1 MLNKSIGKELLM
13 KHRRI
18 KCGVIAALIAT
29 TICQFS
35 FAADVTYEGEMP
47 NVSIEMTA
55 DQINQVSTG
64 KMEANLQVKHK
75 QNLSKAD
82 KAKLVV
88 ENGEYIDPKDSV
100 FTLARPD
107 IGEYQLAKYD
117 KINIQILGYSR
128 GDLGFSSNSGD
139 ATSNS
144 GISLVIGPDG
154 RISTPYTGVVK
165 LAGLTLDEAN
175 QVITDKF
182 ANYIK
187 HPHISINVSEYG
199 ARQIYVMGEVAKP
212 GIYRLGADY
221 MNVFAAISSANGT
234 LRKGRPKHIQVV
246 RVIDD
251 TVYVREVDLESF
263 IKKQD
268 IKQNIALQDGDMIYV
283 PKSHRLILGEILP
296 YISAAYAVRHL

>member
-1 MLNKSIGKELLM
+1 
-13 KHRRI
+13 
-18 KCGVIAALIAT
+18 
-29 TICQFS
+29 
-35 FAADVTYEGEMP
+35 MP

-139 ATSNS
+139 AT
-144 GISLVIGPDG
+144 
-154 RISTPYTGVVK
+154 
-165 LAGLTLDEAN
+165 
-175 QVITDKF
+175 
-182 ANYIK
+182 
-187 HPHISINVSEYG
+187 
-199 ARQIYVMGEVAKP
+199 M
-212 GIYRLGADY
+212 
-221 MNVFAAISSANGT
+221 
-234 LRKGRPKHIQVV
+234 
-246 RVIDD
+246 
-251 TVYVREVDLESF
+251 
-263 IKKQD
+263 
-268 IKQNIALQDGDMIYV
+268 
-283 PKSHRLILGEILP
+283 
-296 YISAAYAVRHL
+296 